1 NIASHHTGGL
11 EAMSARKR
19 TVSMLAA
26 TGGSLIEWFD
36 FYIYTFLAIYFSP
49 AFFPTGDKTTQLLA
63 AVGFLVAGFFARP
76 VGGWF
81 FGWMAD
87 TIGRRRS
94 MIVSVNFMCIG
105 AFMCAFVPGYATI
118 GVAAP
123 VLLLLARLLQ
133 GFSVGGG
140 YGSVAT

>member
-1 NIASHHTGGL
+1 MNTASQDGGL
-11 EAMSARKR
+11 ASMTARKR

-49 AFFPTGDKTTQLLA
+49 AFFPSGDRTTQLLA
-63 AVGFLVAGFFARP
+63 AAGIFAAGFFARP

-87 TIGRRRS
+87 TI
-94 MIVSVNFMCIG
+94 VSVNFMCLG
-105 AFMCAFVPGYATI
+105 AFMCAFVPTYATI

-123 VLLLLARLLQ
+123 VLLLIARLLQ

-140 YGSVAT
+140 YGSV

>member
-1 NIASHHTGGL
+1 MVASPVGRGGFHHIEGGKLMNSAAHDTGV
-11 EAMSARKR
+11 EAMTARKR
-19 TVSMLAA
+19 TVSMMAA

-49 AFFPTGDKTTQLLA
+49 AFFPSGDKTTQLLA
-63 AVGFLVAGFFARP
+63 AAGIFAAGFFARP

-94 MIVSVNFMCIG
+94 MIVSV
-105 AFMCAFVPGYATI
+105 
-118 GVAAP
+118 
-123 VLLLLARLLQ
+123 
-133 GFSVGGG
+133 
-140 YGSVAT
+140 